1 MILRYSNSF
10 LKMLYDNIPE
20 EHDFE
25 IRNYLLSKI
34 DPDLYPEFETEDNP
48 SIGQKFWG
56 DEKIQSLIV

>member
-1 MILRYSNSF
+1 
-10 LKMLYDNIPE
+10 MLYDNIPE